1 MRAGCFTLFAT
12 HLGRLSELGVLYP
25 NVRVK
30 HFDVDTSS
38 GKLHCTWRLKD
49 DSADDV
55 HYGLLLAASVGI
67 PGEASIF
74 RSLGCLR
81 LGFRVQHCTWRPNDD
96 SASDVHYG
104 LLLAAPVGIRDEA
117 NDFPAF

>member
-1 MRAGCFTLFAT
+1 MCSGCFTLFATHQTPNLNRFARVRAGCFTLFAT

-81 LGFRVQHCTWRPNDD
+81 FRV
-96 SASDVHYG
+96 
-104 LLLAAPVGIRDEA
+104 
-117 NDFPAF
+117 